1 MIMAGSNFLH
11 TPGPTFL
18 PEPVLNAM
26 NRQPLDFGDERI
38 AELVQSIE
46 PDLKVLFQTTAP
58 VFIYISNGHGG
69 WEAVLSNICDVGDKV
84 LVPTTGF
91 FSSRWVEVATA
102 LGIEVIEAPSA
113 PGSDADFGAIRDIL
127 GKDTDHTIKAVLSTQ
142 TDTGAGVEHDIAS
155 FRRCLDGVN
164 HPALLVA
171 DCIASL
177 GASEFNMDALG
188 VDVTLSASQ
197 KALMMPPGLALV
209 AANDKAR
216 AIAGLV
222 SRPKLYWDWGVRS
235 REIIYHKFCGTL
247 PIHLLFGL
255 RAALDLILKEGLERR
270 AQRHQL
276 VSKAVQTAVTE
287 WVKGGDMEF
296 FVEDPARRSVSIT
309 SIKVTSTEHPAE
321 IIRKTARNNFNV
333 SIAGGLASL
342 ENKIIRIGHLGD
354 INTPMILGCLGGLE
368 ATFAHLGV
376 RFESGVGAAAKTL
389 ATPL

>member
-1 MIMAGSNFLH
+1 MAGSNFLH
-11 TPGPTFL
+11 TPGPTYL
-18 PEPVLNAM
+18 PEQVMNAM

-46 PDLKVLFQTTAP
+46 PDLKTLFQTTAP

-102 LGIEVIEAPSA
+102 LGIEVVEVPSA
-113 PGSDADFGAIRDIL
+113 PGSDADFAAIRNIL
-127 GKDTDHTIKAVLSTQ
+127 SNDDGHQIKAVLATQ

-155 FRRCLDGVN
+155 FRQCLDEAG

-177 GASEFNMDALG
+177 GASEFSMDALG

-216 AIAGLV
+216 SVAAQAR
-222 SRPKLYWDWGVRS
+222 RPKLYWDWGVRS
-235 REIIYHKFCGTL
+235 GEIIYHKFCGTL

-255 RAALDLILKEGLERR
+255 RAALDLILEEGLERR
-270 AQRHQL
+270 AQRHKL
-276 VSKAVQTAVTE
+276 ISKAVQAAVTE
-287 WVKGGDMEF
+287 WVKGGDLEF
-296 FVEDPARRSVSIT
+296 FVEDPARRSVSVT
-309 SIKVTSTEHPAE
+309 SIQVTSTTHLAE
-321 IIRKTARNNFNV
+321 MIRKTARNKFNV

-376 RFESGVGAAAKTL
+376 RFKTGVGTAARAL